1 MNDKF
6 KNFSKGKPIQD
17 DEIGGY
23 CIIYN
28 RVSSKEQ
35 LDGQSLETQMEKC
48 EQYAGKL
55 GMTITEKFGGTFESA
70 KSDRERKEFNRML
83 DFLKKSKKSIK
94 AVIVYSTSRFSR
106 TGSTT
111 IIEEVEKRGAQVRSA
126 TSGYDPKTAQGKFI
140 QNMELATA
148 RLDNDIKRATTI
160 DNSISAL
167 RKGRWIAKS
176 PRGYDQKT
184 TKKEQII
191 TINDEGNKIRQ
202 AFEWKANQ
210 SLTNEEIR
218 LKLLAMGFV
227 ICKQKL
233 SELFKNPFYCGY
245 MSHNFLNGE
254 VIKGN
259 HPAIVSQD
267 VFFKANGMLNKS
279 HSNGYE
285 VKMDKPD
292 VPLLGTIKCPLCGRN
307 MTSSI
312 STKMKKKYGRDI
324 YYYVCWNKGCK
335 QNNSAKIIHES
346 YEDTLSGYALPD
358 DLTDLL
364 KMQMEKTFA
373 YMNLNSVEQV
383 LLLKHRLTKIENDIK
398 QVEDNWALATDQ
410 RQADICRRKLTELDS
425 EKELIE
431 NELQK
436 AEGVSLNLPK
446 YIDYGIEMKNNL
458 FNIWQL
464 AELGEKKKIQNLV
477 YPDGIVFNKKIGLI
491 EPLSVNK
498 FIALKANKTDLYDTN
513 KKRTI
518 SQIDQLSPNVP
529 EAGLE
534 PAQP

>member
-1 MNDKF
+1 MN
-6 KNFSKGKPIQD
+6 KNFKDFAKGKPVQED
-17 DEIGGY
+17 AKGGY

-55 GMTITEKFGGTFESA
+55 GLTIVEKFGGTFESA
-70 KSDRERKEFNRML
+70 KSDKERKEFNKML
-83 DFLKKSKKSIK
+83 DFIKRSKKPVN

-106 TGSTT
+106 TGSTA

-167 RKGRWIAKS
+167 RKGRWIAKA

-184 TKKEQII
+184 TKKEQFI
-191 TINDEGNKIRQ
+191 TINDEGKKIEQ

-210 SLTNEEIR
+210 NLTNEEIR
-218 LKLLAMGFV
+218 LKLKAMGFI

-233 SELFKNPFYCGY
+233 SELFKNPFYCGL

-259 HPAIVSQD
+259 HPAIVSED
-267 VFFKANGMLNKS
+267 VFLKANGMLNKS

-292 VPLLGTIKCPLCGRN
+292 VPLLGTIKCPHCGRN
-307 MTSSI
+307 MTAAI
-312 STKMKKKYGRDI
+312 STKMKKKYDRDI

-335 QNNSAKIIHES
+335 QNNSAKIVHES
-346 YEDTLSGYALPD
+346 YVDILSGYGLPD

-364 KMQMEKTFA
+364 EMQMKKTFA
-373 YMNLNSVEQV
+373 YLNQDSAEQASSM
-383 LLLKHRLTKIENDIK
+383 KSKLTKIENNIK

-410 RQADICRRKLTELDS
+410 RQADICNRKLKELDN

-436 AEGVSLNLPK
+436 VECISLNLPK
-446 YIDYGIEMKNNL
+446 YIEYGIKMKNNL

-477 YPDGIVFNKKIGLI
+477 YPDGIVFNKEIGLI

-498 FIALKANKTDLYDTN
+498 FIALKADKTALYAKN
-513 KKRTI
+513 KKGTT
-518 SQIDQLSPNVP
+518 SQNNQLSLVVP